1 MEKLLKKLMPIKDLA
16 KRREYQRNLMAKK
29 RLTENNVSLKEK
41 RMLDPVRPCSRCER
55 LQEIAEEFQEIAT
68 NLDFW
73 LSKEEEE
80 NKRLTKE
87 NNRLEKKLKA
97 YEKN

>member
-1 MEKLLKKLMPIKDLA
+1 MPIKDLA

-29 RLTENNVSLKEK
+29 RQGLTENNVSPKK
-41 RMLDPVRPCSRCER
+41 IMLDPVRPCSRCER

-80 NKRLTKE
+80 NKRLTSQI
-87 NNRLEKKLKA
+87 NRLTKKLNS
-97 YEKN
+97 YEKH